1 MIPAFQADG
10 TLPPG
15 LYWAD
20 WTEIRSR
27 FGGNPHRRRLLAG
40 LRQALEALAQ
50 AGCGAAYID
59 GSFVTSK
66 DAPADF
72 DACWDARGVDPS
84 LLDPVF
90 RDFTS
95 GRTAQKR
102 RFMGEFFPA
111 QFAEGV
117 SGKTFLEFF
126 QSDKDTGKQKGIVAI
141 DIKRLFP

>member
-1 MIPAFQADG
+1 MIPAFKPDG

-15 LYWAD
+15 LFWAD

-27 FGGNPHRRRLLAG
+27 FGWNPHRRRLLAG
-40 LRQALEALAQ
+40 LREALEALAQ
-50 AGCGAAYID
+50 AGCGAVYID

-72 DACWDARGVDPS
+72 DACWDARGADPG

-90 RDFTS
+90 LDFTS
-95 GRTAQKR
+95 GRAAQKR

-126 QSDKDTGKQKGIVAI
+126 QTDKDTGRPKGIVAI